1 MGTPDIASGCL
12 QELIDKKYD
21 IIGVVTQPDKQVG
34 RGKKIVF
41 SPVKQVAIENNLP
54 VYQPIKAKEESF
66 VNEIKELNPDVIV
79 VVAYG
84 QILSKEFLEIP
95 KQGCINVHVSLLP
108 KYRGEA
114 PINWV
119 IINGEEKTGVSTK
132 FMDEGLDTGDI
143 LLVKKVKLDKKE
155 TGGSLFDRLSIVGAE
170 LLIETLKG
178 LEEGTITPEKQDD
191 SKSSYVTMLKK
202 SMGELD
208 FSKPAHDIECLIR
221 GLNPWPSAYTH
232 YNGKMLKIWD
242 ADVVHNISD
251 IADSSKF
258 NDIEQEIQCDANIAP
273 ATVCYVDK
281 KRLIVKCG
289 VDYLSLNEVQLE
301 GKKRMK
307 TDAFLLGCRVEAGT
321 VFGAD

>member
-1 MGTPDIASGCL
+1 
-12 QELIDKKYD
+12 
-21 IIGVVTQPDKQVG
+21 
-34 RGKKIVF
+34 
-41 SPVKQVAIENNLP
+41 
-54 VYQPIKAKEESF
+54 
-66 VNEIKELNPDVIV
+66 
-79 VVAYG
+79 
-84 QILSKEFLEIP
+84 
-95 KQGCINVHVSLLP
+95 
-108 KYRGEA
+108 
-114 PINWV
+114 
-119 IINGEEKTGVSTK
+119 
-132 FMDEGLDTGDI
+132 MDFN
-143 LLVKKVKLDKKE
+143 K
-155 TGGSLFDRLSIVGAE
+155 SAAE
-170 LLIETLKG
+170 LER
-178 LEEGTITPEKQDD
+178 
-191 SKSSYVTMLKK
+191 
-202 SMGELD
+202 
-208 FSKPAHDIECLIR
+208 LIR